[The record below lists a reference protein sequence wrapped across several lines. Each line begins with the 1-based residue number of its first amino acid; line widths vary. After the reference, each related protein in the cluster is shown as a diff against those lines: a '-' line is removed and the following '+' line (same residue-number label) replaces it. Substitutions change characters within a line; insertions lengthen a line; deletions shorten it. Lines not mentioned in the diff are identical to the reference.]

1 MHAPAGFLLID
12 KPSGPS
18 SHDVVDAIRAV
29 IGEDRIGHCGTLD
42 PLASGVLI
50 LCVGVATRLSEYL
63 LGHDKG
69 YEARVLLG
77 VTTDTDDVTGDERSR
92 NEVRVDRDHVERA
105 LDRFRGTFPQLP
117 PTFSARRYGGKRAY
131 ERARAGKEVALEPTS
146 VTIHELRL
154 VAFDS
159 PHVTLELRCSAGT
172 YVRSLARDLGAAL
185 GCGGTIEALRRTSVG
200 SFTLAETT
208 PLVELTT
215 NRDLWRA
222 RLLGQAEGLRDLE
235 AIHLDAVNSLR
246 VRNGLYVPIGACA
259 ATGPVR
265 AVGPDG
271 SLVAILRRAE
281 DPAWLRPSKVFHDDA
296 RAGKPP
302 RA

>member
-18 SHDVVDAIRAV
+18 SHDVVDAMRAV

-69 YEARVLLG
+69 YEAQVLLG

-131 ERARAGKEVALEPTS
+131 ERARAGKEVALEPTP

-154 VAFDS
+154 VAFDP

>member
-18 SHDVVDAIRAV
+18 SHDVVDAMRAV
-29 IGEDRIGHCGTLD
+29 IGDDRIGHCGTLD

-50 LCVGVATRLSEYL
+50 LCVGIATRLSEYL
-63 LGHDKG
+63 FGHDKG

-77 VTTDTDDVTGDERSR
+77 VTTDTDDVTGDELTRG
-92 NEVRVDRDHVERA
+92 EVRVERDRVERA
-105 LDRFRGTFPQLP
+105 LDAFRGTFAQLP
-117 PTFSARRYGGKRAY
+117 PTFSARRYAGKRAY
-131 ERARAGKEVALEPTS
+131 ERARAGKDVVLQPTP

-154 VAFDS
+154 VAFDP
-159 PHVTLELRCSAGT
+159 PHATLALRCSAGT

-208 PLVELTT
+208 PLLELTT
-215 NRDLWRA
+215 NRDLWRT
-222 RLLGQAEGLRDLE
+222 RLIGQAEGLRDLE
-235 AIHLDAVNSLR
+235 PIHLDAVNALR
-246 VRNGLYVPIGACA
+246 VRNGLYVPIGSCA

-265 AVGPDG
+265 AIGPDG
-271 SLVAILRRAE
+271 SLVAILRRAD

-296 RAGKPP
+296 RSGKPP